1 MKDRISK
8 EEVEKWL
15 SKLKKEIENVKP
27 VDKKGEELL
36 KNIQAYVYDTEHF
49 IKEEYLVKAWESISF
64 AWGLFEA
71 GVDVEVLSKRR
82 SV

>member
-36 KNIQAYVYDTEHF
+36 DNIRAYVYDTEHF
-49 IKEEYLVKAWESISF
+49 LKEEDLVKAWELISF

-71 GVDVEVLSKRR
+71 GVELNFLIKP
-82 SV
+82 